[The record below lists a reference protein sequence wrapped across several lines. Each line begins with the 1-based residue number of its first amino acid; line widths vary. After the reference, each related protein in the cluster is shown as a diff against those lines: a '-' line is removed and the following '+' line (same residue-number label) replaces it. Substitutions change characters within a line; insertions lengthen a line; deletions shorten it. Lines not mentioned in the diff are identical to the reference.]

1 MACKHAPFMRQIGR
15 YLSPLAPCY
24 CYGCC
29 QRFPKYPDAKARV
42 TAALLM
48 VCSENKEPSSVLEP
62 LTGSLRVRGQWLPGV
77 ARPCEFRIGNGFSVP
92 VLHIIA
98 RYCVWVRVKLGSASH
113 RLRVAG
119 SFANQ
124 IRDCVILG
132 WPDAWVGIATPCP
145 QPASSRL

>member
-1 MACKHAPFMRQIGR
+1 MN
-15 YLSPLAPCY
+15 LSRIRRADE
-24 CYGCC
+24 
-29 QRFPKYPDAKARV
+29 RTR
-42 TAALLM
+42 TAHLLIT
-48 VCSENKEPSSVLEP
+48 SERS
-62 LTGSLRVRGQWLPGV
+62 GV
-77 ARPCEFRIGNGFSVP
+77 AGACEFRIGNGFSVP

-98 RYCVWVRVKLGSASH
+98 GYCVRVRVKPGSASH